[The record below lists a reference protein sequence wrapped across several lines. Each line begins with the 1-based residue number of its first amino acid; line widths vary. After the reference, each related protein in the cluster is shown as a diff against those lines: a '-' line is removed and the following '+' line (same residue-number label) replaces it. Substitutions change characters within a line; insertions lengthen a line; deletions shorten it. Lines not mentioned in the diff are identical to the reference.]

1 MNNIILCADIGT
13 SSLKAGLIR
22 EDGFVLNSTIIRFPQ
37 DKESVEHDK
46 AEVWKNSFVKA
57 AKTLL
62 NANFQDLPSPD
73 AICISGNG
81 PSLVAKLKSGKSFSY
96 LWYEKKNAIESDAFH
111 GSIFLPRILSFENS
125 YPEIISSATFI
136 SSGPEYLVHSLTDCE
151 PFTLLP
157 EKRFQSAYWTEE
169 ETDKIVSTK
178 MKSLLPPFSPLGQQH
193 GFLSKDFLEE
203 LNLPLSAKIPVLCG
217 GPDFVAAL
225 IGTNTLEEGKICDR
239 MGSSEGINVCI
250 ANDPTQMTSS
260 SAQRETRKSSAI
272 RIMPSITKNLWNK
285 SVIIAESGSSIA
297 KEKASLS
304 KQSTYEE
311 YFSTLCKNAEKGN
324 KLTPAIENLLKNVKE
339 AYETL
344 GVLSNYTASY
354 ITSKIQAPIIC
365 TGRQARSDDWLQLRA
380 NYLGLPLAKTTCPDS
395 ELMGN
400 AIIALSALN
409 EERNL
414 KKISEQ
420 IVKIEK
426 TYKPQ

>member
-1 MNNIILCADIGT
+1 MNPIILCADIGT

-22 EDGFVLNSTIIRFPQ
+22 EDGFVLNSTTIRFPQ
-37 DKESVEHDK
+37 DKESIEHDK

-62 NANFQDLPSPD
+62 NANFQDLPSLG

-81 PSLVAKLKSGKSFSY
+81 PSLVAKLKNGKSFSY
-96 LWYEKKNAIESDAFH
+96 LWYEKNNAIESDAFH

-151 PFTLLP
+151 AFTLLP

-203 LNLPLSAKIPVLCG
+203 LNLPLSAKIPLLCG

-225 IGTNTLEEGKICDR
+225 IGTNTLEAGKICDR
-239 MGSSEGINVCI
+239 MGSSEGINVCTGCNTPDNH
-250 ANDPTQMTSS
+250 AASS
-260 SAQRETRKSSAI
+260 SSNDII
-272 RIMPSITKNLWNK
+272 RVMPSVIPGFWNK
-285 SVIIAESGSSIA
+285 SVIIPKSGSILSAIKAESEYSN
-297 KEKASLS
+297 
-304 KQSTYEE
+304 STYEE

-365 TGRQARSDDWLQLRA
+365 TGRQARSDNWLQLRA

-426 TYKPQ
+426 TYEPQ

>member
-1 MNNIILCADIGT
+1 M
-13 SSLKAGLIR
+13 
-22 EDGFVLNSTIIRFPQ
+22 
-37 DKESVEHDK
+37 
-46 AEVWKNSFVKA
+46 
-57 AKTLL
+57 
-62 NANFQDLPSPD
+62 
-73 AICISGNG
+73 
-81 PSLVAKLKSGKSFSY
+81 
-96 LWYEKKNAIESDAFH
+96 
-111 GSIFLPRILSFENS
+111 
-125 YPEIISSATFI
+125 
-136 SSGPEYLVHSLTDCE
+136 HSLTDCE
-151 PFTLLP
+151 AFTLLP

-203 LNLPLSAKIPVLCG
+203 LNLPLSAKIPLLCG

-225 IGTNTLEEGKICDR
+225 IGTNTLEAGKICDR

-250 ANDPTQMTSS
+250 ANDLTQMTRS
-260 SAQRETRKSSAI
+260 SAQRETRKSSTI

-285 SVIIAESGSSIA
+285 SVIIPKSGSILSAIKAESEYSNSS
-297 KEKASLS
+297 
-304 KQSTYEE
+304 YEE

-339 AYETL
+339 AFETL

-354 ITSKIQAPIIC
+354 ITSKIHSPIIC